1 MKKNFKLKALV
12 VLLFTLLSSFLSTAE
27 YHHGFILSCT
37 VIYQTFPTEPTPERL
52 LELHDLYERQYC
64 SGNVGN
70 ESGIQ

>member
-12 VLLFTLLSSFLSTAE
+12 VLF
-27 YHHGFILSCT
+27 T
-37 VIYQTFPTEPTPERL
+37 VIYQTFPTEPTHDRL
-52 LELHDLYERQYC
+52 LELHNFYESKYC